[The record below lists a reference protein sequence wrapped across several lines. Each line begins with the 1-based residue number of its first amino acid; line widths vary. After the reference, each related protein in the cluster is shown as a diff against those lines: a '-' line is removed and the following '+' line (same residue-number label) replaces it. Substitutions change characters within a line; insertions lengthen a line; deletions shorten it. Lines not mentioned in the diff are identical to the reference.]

1 MCSHGRIAK
10 TSHSVNRK
18 VLAWYNRRWTT
29 IYHTKESALFAHKTR
44 YDNRIRTVNTE
55 TDDGGS
61 TTDAKTE
68 QKPTVVERTYTQ
80 KELDGILARKLA
92 DKEAEAA
99 KAKAASETAEQ
110 LAQRKYEEGIAKGR
124 VEALRQSVASEYGID
139 PSILPEDP
147 DKIDEFKK
155 GIDAY
160 VTGHMKV
167 VPSLNKQQANLPTFV
182 TGVLNA

>member
-1 MCSHGRIAK
+1 MFI
-10 TSHSVNRK
+10 
-18 VLAWYNRRWTT
+18 
-29 IYHTKESALFAHKTR
+29 HKTR
-44 YDNRIRTVNTE
+44 YYNRIRTVNTE
-55 TDDGGS
+55 TDGGGS

-147 DKIDEFKK
+147 DKIAEFKK

>member
-1 MCSHGRIAK
+1 MF
-10 TSHSVNRK
+10 TP
-18 VLAWYNRRWTT
+18 
-29 IYHTKESALFAHKTR
+29 KTR
-44 YDNRIRTVNTE
+44 YNHILTVDSGSEGGGSDATDNTE
-55 TDDGGS
+55 T
-61 TTDAKTE
+61 KP
-68 QKPTVVERTYTQ
+68 KPTIVERTYTQ

-139 PSILPEDP
+139 PSLLPEDP

>member
-1 MCSHGRIAK
+1 MF
-10 TSHSVNRK
+10 TS
-18 VLAWYNRRWTT
+18 
-29 IYHTKESALFAHKTR
+29 KTR
-44 YDNRIRTVNTE
+44 YHHIPTVDSGAEGGGSDATDNTE
-55 TDDGGS
+55 T
-61 TTDAKTE
+61 KP
-68 QKPTVVERTYTQ
+68 KPTIAERTYTQ

-99 KAKAASETAEQ
+99 KAKAASETAEE
-110 LAQRKYEEGIAKGR
+110 LAKRKFEEGVAKGR
-124 VEALRQSVASEYGID
+124 IEAQRQSVAGEYGID
-139 PSILPEDP
+139 ASILPEDP

-167 VPSLNKQQANLPTFV
+167 VPSLNKQQADLPKFV

>member
-1 MCSHGRIAK
+1 MF
-10 TSHSVNRK
+10 TSKAR
-18 VLAWYNRRWTT
+18 
-29 IYHTKESALFAHKTR
+29 YHHILTVDTEAES
-44 YDNRIRTVNTE
+44 
-55 TDDGGS
+55 GGS
-61 TTDAKTE
+61 DATE
-68 QKPTVVERTYTQ
+68 KPETKPTIVERTYTQ

-124 VEALRQSVASEYGID
+124 VEALRQSVASEYGLD
-139 PSILPEDP
+139 PSILPEDH
-147 DKIDEFKK
+147 DKIEEFKK

>member
-1 MCSHGRIAK
+1 MF
-10 TSHSVNRK
+10 V
-18 VLAWYNRRWTT
+18 
-29 IYHTKESALFAHKTR
+29 HKTR
-44 YDNRIRTVNTE
+44 YYNRIRTVNTE
-55 TDDGGS
+55 TDGGGS
-61 TTDAKTE
+61 TPDPKTE

-99 KAKAASETAEQ
+99 KAKAASENAEE
-110 LAQRKYEEGIAKGR
+110 LAKRKYDEGLAKGR

>member
-1 MCSHGRIAK
+1 M
-10 TSHSVNRK
+10 
-18 VLAWYNRRWTT
+18 
-29 IYHTKESALFAHKTR
+29 FAHKTR
-44 YDNRIRTVNTE
+44 YRRIRTVDTE
-55 TDDGGS
+55 TDGGGNA
-61 TTDAKTE
+61 TDAKTE
-68 QKPTVVERTYTQ
+68 QKPTIVERTYTQ

-110 LAQRKYEEGIAKGR
+110 LAKRKYEEGLAKGR
-124 VEALRQSVASEYGID
+124 IEALRQSVAGEYGID
-139 PSILPEDP
+139 PNILPEDP
-147 DKIDEFKK
+147 DKLDEFKK

-167 VPSLNKQQANLPTFV
+167 VPSLNKQQADLPKFV

>member
-1 MCSHGRIAK
+1 M
-10 TSHSVNRK
+10 
-18 VLAWYNRRWTT
+18 
-29 IYHTKESALFAHKTR
+29 YHTKESALFAHKTR
-44 YDNRIRTVNTE
+44 YHHTLTVDSGAE
-55 TDDGGS
+55 GGGS
-61 TTDAKTE
+61 DTTAKPDP
-68 QKPTVVERTYTQ
+68 KPTIVERTYTQ

-99 KAKAASETAEQ
+99 KAKAASETAEE

-124 VEALRQSVASEYGID
+124 VEALRQSVAGEYGID

-167 VPSLNKQQANLPTFV
+167 VPSLNKQQADLPAFV
-182 TGVLNA
+182 TGVVNA

>member
-1 MCSHGRIAK
+1 M
-10 TSHSVNRK
+10 
-18 VLAWYNRRWTT
+18 
-29 IYHTKESALFAHKTR
+29 FASKTR

-55 TDDGGS
+55 TDGGGS
-61 TTDAKTE
+61 TPDPKPDGGGSTPDPKPE
-68 QKPTVVERTYTQ
+68 QKATVVERTYTQ

-124 VEALRQSVASEYGID
+124 VEALRQSVANEYGLD
-139 PSILPEDP
+139 PALLPEDP
-147 DKIDEFKK
+147 DKLDEFKK
-155 GIDAY
+155 SIDSY

-167 VPSLNKQQANLPTFV
+167 VPSLNKQQANLPSFI
-182 TGVLNA
+182 TGVVNG

>member
-1 MCSHGRIAK
+1 MF
-10 TSHSVNRK
+10 TP
-18 VLAWYNRRWTT
+18 
-29 IYHTKESALFAHKTR
+29 KTR
-44 YDNRIRTVNTE
+44 YNHILTVDSGSEGGGSDATDNTE
-55 TDDGGS
+55 T
-61 TTDAKTE
+61 KP
-68 QKPTVVERTYTQ
+68 KPTIVERTYTQ

-99 KAKAASETAEQ
+99 KAKAASETAEE

-147 DKIDEFKK
+147 DKLEEFKK

>member
-1 MCSHGRIAK
+1 M
-10 TSHSVNRK
+10 
-18 VLAWYNRRWTT
+18 
-29 IYHTKESALFAHKTR
+29 FASKTR

-55 TDDGGS
+55 TDGGGS
-61 TTDAKTE
+61 TPDPKPE
-68 QKPTVVERTYTQ
+68 QKATVVERTYTQ

-124 VEALRQSVASEYGID
+124 VEALRQSVANEYGID
-139 PSILPEDP
+139 PSLLPEDP